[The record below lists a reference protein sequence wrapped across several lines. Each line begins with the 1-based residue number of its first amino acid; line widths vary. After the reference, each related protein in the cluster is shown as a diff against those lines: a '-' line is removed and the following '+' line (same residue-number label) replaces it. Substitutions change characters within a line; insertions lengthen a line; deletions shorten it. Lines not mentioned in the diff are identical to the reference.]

1 MWSCPRDGSTVIVQ
15 RLVERISEEVPP
27 DRALKLVTD
36 ANLSIELRRDAAAH
50 IVRGVRAMQES
61 DTYLA
66 ILDEG
71 QAIHARKAIVLVGQE
86 KCGSPPDEA
95 KNRLENIR
103 DLERLDR
110 TLRRAITAANWD
122 EILET
127 P

>member
-1 MWSCPRDGSTVIVQ
+1 
-15 RLVERISEEVPP
+15 
-27 DRALKLVTD
+27 
-36 ANLSIELRRDAAAH
+36 
-50 IVRGVRAMQES
+50 MQES

-71 QAIHARKAIVLVGQE
+71 QEKHARKAVMLVGQK
-86 KCGSPPDEA
+86 KCGSLPDEV
-95 KNRLENIR
+95 KSRLENIR

-110 TLRRAITAANWD
+110 MLCRAVTAANWD